1 MNESSSD
8 RLNIDVKYLRL
19 NRMLGYMA
27 SMDHTVDIASA
38 HSQAMDSR
46 YTHPSIFTDNFEVYQ
61 ISKEISANSVV
72 VVFYRLSAQATAS

>member
-38 HSQAMDSR
+38 HSQVMDS
-46 YTHPSIFTDNFEVYQ
+46 HPSIFTDNFEVYQ